1 MKLRTFIILILAF
14 LSSTTKADDSFFWK
28 DNPFCILNDKELLPN
43 VQNLT
48 YKICAEI
55 RPFDTRCAITGLSI
69 NGFVEKTS
77 PEYLVRVILTDVR
90 GNEYLVMELYE
101 ELNDKSRFTF
111 SNYCEESGILDSISP
126 DCIKIIVKDA
136 TLYISEFF
144 TTKKQSSLKGQ
155 AQEIREAQIRN
166 ITDRINSYNATN
178 NRLWLAGETEI
189 SKCNYTTRKMIL
201 GLSDSDSSGG
211 LEYYLGGIFQFGHS
225 AQPSRERSSNYVD
238 HFDWRSR
245 HGKNWITSVKYQGW
259 SNFCT
264 VFAGVGCLE
273 AMTNLYYNKLI
284 DLNLSEQEVVDCAD
298 TEPHYGGD
306 GFDFLTVLNYLTNH
320 GICLESDYPQNFCFD
335 PSISLECLS
344 NSITPQDMVS
354 ASGDNLVLN
363 IGDDIK
369 GALIAKGPM
378 LSGWN
383 PNEGVGHAMVLV
395 GYGTLHAGDSVYY
408 YNPNNNIKTFIAS
421 IDENDSTKIG
431 ATYLIFK
438 NSYGTGLAHQ
448 EDGYISIMFPEKTY
462 PNGYTYLRGLVPPS
476 YLKTPINSLI
486 RTDNDIVIEDED
498 GDGYYNWG
506 IGPKPSS
513 CPSWIPNERDGD
525 DSDPTIHFMDTFGNF
540 PEVYTFP
547 LGTDIL
553 LNNSTISINES
564 LINNLEINHDVT
576 LTITGAAYCLENVK
590 IKNCGGT
597 IIVDGGVLA
606 NADIELVPPCS
617 LIIRNGGSI
626 YMKKNKDLIIPTG
639 CVFEI
644 EEGQVC
650 KPYCRK

>member
-1 MKLRTFIILILAF
+1 MKPRTIIFLLLVY
-14 LSSTTKADDSFFWK
+14 LSSTTKADNSFIWK
-28 DNPFCILNDKELLPN
+28 DNPFCVLNNKELLPTF
-43 VQNLT
+43 QNLT
-48 YKICAEI
+48 YESCAEI
-55 RPFDTRCAITGLSI
+55 KPFDSRCAITGLSI
-69 NGFVEKTS
+69 SGFVEKTS

-90 GNEYLVMELYE
+90 GNDYLVMELYE

-126 DCIKIIVKDA
+126 DCIKIIVNDA
-136 TLYISEFF
+136 ILHISESF
-144 TTKKQSSLKGQ
+144 TTHSSPRGQ
-155 AQEIREAQIRN
+155 AQEIRKAQTRN
-166 ITDRINSYNATN
+166 IIDRINSYNATN

-189 SKCNYTTRKMIL
+189 SKCNYATRKTIL
-201 GLSDSDSSGG
+201 GLSDRDSSGG

-225 AQPSRERSSNYVD
+225 AQPSRERSSYYVD
-238 HFDWRSR
+238 HFDWRDR
-245 HGKNWITSVKYQGW
+245 HGKNWLTSVKYQGW

-264 VFAGVGCLE
+264 VFASVGCLE
-273 AMTNLYYNKLI
+273 AMTNLYYNKKL

-298 TEPHYGGD
+298 TAPHYGGN
-306 GFDFLTVLNYLTNH
+306 GFYLNTVLDYLSNH
-320 GICLESDYPQNFCFD
+320 GICLESDYPENFCFD
-335 PSISLECLS
+335 PSVPLECLS

-354 ASGDNLVLN
+354 PSGDYLVPN
-363 IGDDIK
+363 NSDDIK
-369 GALIAKGPM
+369 AALIAKGPM
-378 LSGWN
+378 ISGWT
-383 PNEGVGHAMVLV
+383 PNNGTGHAMVLV
-395 GYGTLHAGDSVYY
+395 GYGTLHAGDSVFY
-408 YNPNNNIKTFIAS
+408 YNPNNNVKTFIAS

-431 ATYLIFK
+431 ATYWIFK
-438 NSYGTGLAHQ
+438 NSYGTGFEHE
-448 EDGYISIMFPEKTY
+448 EDGYISIMFPEITY
-462 PNGYTYLRGLVPPS
+462 PNGHTYLGGLASPC
-476 YLKTPINSLI
+476 YLKTPINSMN

-506 IGPKPSS
+506 IGPKPSF
-513 CPSWIPNERDGD
+513 CPSWIPDERDGD
-525 DSDPTIHFMDTFGNF
+525 DSDPTIHFMNSFGNF

-547 LGTDIL
+547 IGTDIL
-553 LNNSTISINES
+553 YNNTTISNNES
-564 LINNLEINHDVT
+564 LSSNIEIYHGVT

-617 LIIRNGGSI
+617 LIIKNGGSI

-639 CVFEI
+639 CIFEI

>member
-1 MKLRTFIILILAF
+1 MRLTKHIIIMMLVGLVPDNAWGQSCFQLPQEVTVCSVQSKQTF
-14 LSSTTKADDSFFWK
+14 SSSMAYK
-28 DNPFCILNDKELLPN
+28 PFTDLG
-43 VQNLT
+43 T
-48 YKICAEI
+48 
-55 RPFDTRCAITGLSI
+55 ITGLSI
-69 NGFVEKTS
+69 SGIIRKTS
-77 PEYLVRVILTDVR
+77 PEYVVRVVLKDT
-90 GNEYLVMELYE
+90 NSKEHLVLESYE
-101 ELNDKSRFTF
+101 EINSDSIVSFSRH
-111 SNYCEESGILDSISP
+111 CEETALMDNITPDSL
-126 DCIKIIVKDA
+126 KIYLKDA
-136 TLYISEFF
+136 TLQLNEMQ
-144 TTKKQSSLKGQ
+144 TTQTQNELRGSLADAKKVRRQ
-155 AQEIREAQIRN
+155 AQVSTIVE
-166 ITDRINSYNATN
+166 RINAYNRAN
-178 NRLWLAGETEI
+178 KRLWLAGETEI
-189 SKCNYTTRKMIL
+189 SKYNYTSRKMIL

-320 GICLESDYPQNFCFD
+320 GICLESDYPENFCFD
-335 PSISLECLS
+335 PSVPLECLS
-344 NSITPQDMVS
+344 NSITPHDLIRTN
-354 ASGDNLVLN
+354 GDNMVVN
-363 IGDDIK
+363 ISDNVK
-369 GALIAKGPM
+369 QALLSKGPIV
-378 LSGWN
+378 SGWK
-383 PNEGVGHAMVLV
+383 PNNGDGHAMVLV
-395 GYGTLHAGDSVYY
+395 GYNTLNVGDSVFY
-408 YNPNNNIKTFIAS
+408 YNPRNDTKTFIAS
-421 IDENDSTKIG
+421 INENDSAIIG
-431 ATYLIFK
+431 ATCWIFK
-438 NSYGTGLAHQ
+438 DSYGTGLTHQ
-448 EDGYISIMFPEKTY
+448 EDGYISIMFPEETM
-462 PNGYTYLRGLVPPS
+462 PNGHTYLRGLLSPI
-476 YLKTPINSLI
+476 YLKTPINSQT
-486 RTDNDIVIEDED
+486 RTEADIAIVDED

-564 LINNLEINHDVT
+564 LTNNLEINHDVT